1 MIQSHH
7 HMSTNP
13 PSMGSWERAS
23 HRILHAFRLG
33 RIRTRVLVF
42 SLIATLVPA
51 LTMSWGSYVIN
62 RQFVN
67 EKTEEELQNATVHA
81 AREVNLWLRERFYE
95 TRVFSSSYE
104 VTENLEHLLRSSR
117 DDGPAK
123 EARRRLKAYLGSV
136 KGKFPDYDEITVSG
150 LDDSERFPGAHRAV
164 AARLP
169 QDWMKR
175 IRDDANVVGGAYW
188 DERQGRPVITIAVPI
203 RAATGRLLGVMAGT
217 LNFKAVDKILTS
229 YAVGK
234 TGHIHLVDQD
244 GVLIVSSASAVA
256 SGLKTRLPGEIKQAL
271 ATEEGATLSYVSPRE
286 GQMVASVRRVAPIGW
301 GVVAE
306 IGYDEAY
313 GRVVRMRNLT
323 LLTLAGV
330 VLGIGLVGYLLALT
344 IVRPL
349 SRLTAGAT
357 GVSGGDLQVDLPVVD
372 YGEVGYL
379 TQAFNHMVA
388 RLREGR
394 DELAAV
400 TVALGEMNRE
410 LKRLSVTDSMTGLYN
425 HGHLLDTLQL
435 EVERARRLKHFF
447 SIMMIDV
454 DNFKQYNDSLGHP
467 AGDKLLSEIGQLIKA
482 SIRSIDYAAR
492 YGGDEFLV
500 LLHEVG
506 SEGARR
512 LAERIRSSLA
522 AKSWN
527 QGPDKVTLSLG
538 VASFPEHGDD
548 PDTLIASADAAL
560 YEAKRRGRNQTT
572 SAPGAGKSRGR
583 G

>member
-1 MIQSHH
+1 
-7 HMSTNP
+7 
-13 PSMGSWERAS
+13 
-23 HRILHAFRLG
+23 
-33 RIRTRVLVF
+33 
-42 SLIATLVPA
+42 
-51 LTMSWGSYVIN
+51 
-62 RQFVN
+62 
-67 EKTEEELQNATVHA
+67 
-81 AREVNLWLRERFYE
+81 
-95 TRVFSSSYE
+95 
-104 VTENLEHLLRSSR
+104 
-117 DDGPAK
+117 
-123 EARRRLKAYLGSV
+123 
-136 KGKFPDYDEITVSG
+136 
-150 LDDSERFPGAHRAV
+150 
-164 AARLP
+164 
-169 QDWMKR
+169 
-175 IRDDANVVGGAYW
+175 
-188 DERQGRPVITIAVPI
+188 
-203 RAATGRLLGVMAGT
+203 
-217 LNFKAVDKILTS
+217 
-229 YAVGK
+229 
-234 TGHIHLVDQD
+234 
-244 GVLIVSSASAVA
+244 
-256 SGLKTRLPGEIKQAL
+256 
-271 ATEEGATLSYVSPRE
+271 
-286 GQMVASVRRVAPIGW
+286 
-301 GVVAE
+301 VVAE
-306 IGYDEAY
+306 IGYEEAY

-548 PDTLIASADAAL
+548 PDTIIASADAAL

>member
-1 MIQSHH
+1 MA
-7 HMSTNP
+7 TNP
-13 PSMGSWERAS
+13 PSMGPWERAS

-81 AREVNLWLRERFYE
+81 TREVNLWLRERFYE

-104 VTENLEHLLRSSR
+104 VTENLEHLLRSAR
-117 DDGPAK
+117 DDSPAR
-123 EARRRLKAYLGSV
+123 EARRRLKAYLDSV
-136 KGKFPDYDEITVSG
+136 KSRFSDYDEITVSG
-150 LDDSERFPGAHRAV
+150 LEDSERFPGAYRTV

-169 QDWMKR
+169 QDWVKR
-175 IRDDANVVGGAYW
+175 IRDDANVVGGAFW
-188 DERQGRPVITIAVPI
+188 DERQGKPLMAIAVPI
-203 RAATGRLLGVMAGT
+203 RAASGRLLGVMAGT
-217 LNFKAVDKILTS
+217 LNFRAVDRILTS

-244 GVLIVSSASAVA
+244 GLLIVSSQAAMA
-256 SGLKTRLPGEIKQAL
+256 SGLKTRLPAEIKKGL
-271 ATEEGATLSYVSPRE
+271 VSEEGATLSYASPGQ
-286 GQMVASVRRVAPIGW
+286 GQMVVSVRRVSPIGW

-306 IGYDEAY
+306 IGYEEAY

-349 SRLTAGAT
+349 DRLTAGAT
-357 GVSGGDLQVDLPVVD
+357 GVSAGDLQVDVPVVD

-410 LKRLSVTDSMTGLYN
+410 LKRLSVTDSLTGLYN
-425 HGHLLDTLQL
+425 HGHLMDTLQL

-548 PDTLIASADAAL
+548 PDTIVASADAAL